1 MTFAMAL
8 HHFREKNVQ
17 VAVFETG
24 MGGRLDSTNVVKP
37 VLSVITNIGHDHQ
50 QFLGDTIEK
59 IAAEKAGIIKDGI
72 PVVIGQK
79 HPETEDLFLKKATE
93 MSAPII
99 FAAEHLKVTE
109 GEIIY
114 SGENKTPEY
123 KIFRMET
130 LQQKIPEQIFSGVM
144 GSYQTENI
152 TTAAVAMAMLQ
163 NTNFP
168 VSTTS
173 IKEGFKNIIKNTA
186 LRGRWQTLQTS
197 PLTVCD
203 TGHNK
208 EGIEQ
213 VVGMIKNTQYK
224 KLHLVLGVVNDKDA
238 ASILQ
243 AFPANAAY
251 YFCRASIPR
260 SLDAEELKDTGKKI
274 G

>member
-1 MTFAMAL
+1 
-8 HHFREKNVQ
+8 
-17 VAVFETG
+17 
-24 MGGRLDSTNVVKP
+24 
-37 VLSVITNIGHDHQ
+37 
-50 QFLGDTIEK
+50 
-59 IAAEKAGIIKDGI
+59 
-72 PVVIGQK
+72 
-79 HPETEDLFLKKATE
+79 
-93 MSAPII
+93 
-99 FAAEHLKVTE
+99 
-109 GEIIY
+109 
-114 SGENKTPEY
+114 
-123 KIFRMET
+123 
-130 LQQKIPEQIFSGVM
+130 
-144 GSYQTENI
+144 
-152 TTAAVAMAMLQ
+152 
-163 NTNFP
+163 
-168 VSTTS
+168 TS

-213 VVGMIKNTQYK
+213 VAGMIKNTQYK

-274 G
+274 GLNDCEAFQSVPEAYETALRNCESDDLLFIGGSTFVVADLLEYLKK